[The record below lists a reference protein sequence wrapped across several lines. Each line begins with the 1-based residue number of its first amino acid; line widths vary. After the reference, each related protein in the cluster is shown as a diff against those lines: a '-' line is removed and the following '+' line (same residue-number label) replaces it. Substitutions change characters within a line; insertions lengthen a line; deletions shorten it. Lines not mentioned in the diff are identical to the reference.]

1 MQFGSEYAHLGKT
14 VSSKNDPF
22 NFPMPNRSDLMSLS
36 TIQKFDGMKT
46 TTVKFNSG
54 RSESL
59 NLTTNDIHGK
69 FRNNC
74 SNDWIQEP
82 SPNFTDRRPSMP
94 ISSNGTSQITIL
106 RDLFPGTCTLV
117 STKLKM
123 LSDAK
128 ILKGL
133 NHSASSS
140 SPLGLHKT
148 LSTQVTIFKA
158 LLISNQ
164 NPQNSL
170 EINKI

>member
-1 MQFGSEYAHLGKT
+1 
-14 VSSKNDPF
+14 
-22 NFPMPNRSDLMSLS
+22 
-36 TIQKFDGMKT
+36 
-46 TTVKFNSG
+46 
-54 RSESL
+54 
-59 NLTTNDIHGK
+59 
-69 FRNNC
+69 
-74 SNDWIQEP
+74 
-82 SPNFTDRRPSMP
+82 MP
-94 ISSNGTSQITIL
+94 ISSNGTSQIMTL

-133 NHSASSS
+133 NHSALSS